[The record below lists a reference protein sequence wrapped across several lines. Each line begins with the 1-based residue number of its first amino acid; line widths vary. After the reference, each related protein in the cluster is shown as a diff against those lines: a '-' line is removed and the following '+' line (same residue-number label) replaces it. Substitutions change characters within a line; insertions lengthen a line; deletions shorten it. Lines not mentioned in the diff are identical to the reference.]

1 MEISATSSWPVDHRQ
16 LNNRSSQNKGK
27 GKAGAQETVL
37 DYPCLK
43 LGSLNALT
51 LFSDSGRLE
60 WKAVA
65 GTSSGTVFRLTL
77 LLFF

>member
-1 MEISATSSWPVDHRQ
+1 MEYSAAWPSDHRQ
-16 LNNRSSQNKGK
+16 LNNKSSQNKGK
-27 GKAGAQETVL
+27 GKARAQETIL
-37 DYPCLK
+37 DYPSLK

-65 GTSSGTVFRLTL
+65 GASSGTVFCLTL
-77 LLFF
+77 FLFF